1 MRPNPSF
8 ILEDERIN
16 SHDMI
21 QEYFTEK
28 SEKSKTTKFW
38 VCVLLNSFILAFQ
51 FIRSERE
58 GKLAYQFRCFW
69 LYISST
75 SIDFYTEDGLYYLK
89 SKILLENV
97 QDYLL

>member
-1 MRPNPSF
+1 
-8 ILEDERIN
+8 
-16 SHDMI
+16 MI

-28 SEKSKTTKFW
+28 NEKSKTTKFW

-97 QDYLL
+97 RDYLL

>member
-16 SHDMI
+16 SHDMT

-28 SEKSKTTKFW
+28 SEKSKTTKFG
-38 VCVLLNSFILAFQ
+38 VCVLLNYFILAFQ

-97 QDYLL
+97 RDYLL